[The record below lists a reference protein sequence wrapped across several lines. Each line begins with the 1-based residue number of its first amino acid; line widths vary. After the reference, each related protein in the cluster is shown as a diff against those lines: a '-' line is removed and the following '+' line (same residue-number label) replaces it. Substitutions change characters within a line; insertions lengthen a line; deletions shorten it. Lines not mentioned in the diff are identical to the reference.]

1 METDLLQNKSAK
13 GSPWKVPSLNF
24 CFLWMTGGNW
34 MHPCE
39 RTWLFCEKPR
49 FLSRFPAGYLFCFII
64 STLILLMKNKE
75 RRGSVKL
82 RVAIIERVSDHV
94 RMGMCAC
101 FPIFSSIESHSMLSE
116 YSVNVKSKTEP
127 QTMWKYDPTE
137 IVYREDFCFQIDN
150 WALLQRQLVFPKS
163 F

>member
-34 MHPCE
+34 MHPFE

-49 FLSRFPAGYLFCFII
+49 FLSRFPAGNLFCFII
-64 STLILLMKNKE
+64 STPILSMKNKE
-75 RRGSVKL
+75 RRGGVKL

-94 RMGMCAC
+94 RMGVCAC
-101 FPIFSSIESHSMLSE
+101 FPIFSHWITFNAQWILSKCKKQDRTTD
-116 YSVNVKSKTEP
+116 YVKIWSNRNCI
-127 QTMWKYDPTE
+127 QG
-137 IVYREDFCFQIDN
+137 R
-150 WALLQRQLVFPKS
+150 LLFPNR
-163 F
+163 